1 VSGFW
6 FLDIWVLLAGNE
18 FFALKKVLIQTE
30 EQVELV
36 KQEIHASSL
45 FNHPNLL
52 PLLDYAIITVKV
64 PRELHTLGF
73 MILPQFCG
81 LLFLKVLE
89 FFLTSTKTNRRR
101 RSPDSVFMCFYRRLK
116 RSLGV
121 KVPGYMRLLDTLIF

>member
-1 VSGFW
+1 MSGFW
-6 FLDIWVLLAGNE
+6 FLGMWVLFAGNE

-45 FNHPNLL
+45 FDHPNLL

-81 LLFLKVLE
+81 L
-89 FFLTSTKTNRRR
+89 FFSKCWSFFSLLQRQIEEEEVQTVFSCVFRG
-101 RSPDSVFMCFYRRLK
+101 DSRDHLV
-116 RSLGV
+116 
-121 KVPGYMRLLDTLIF
+121 

>member
-1 VSGFW
+1 MSTTIPTDELCWVVGFW
-6 FLDIWVLLAGNE
+6 TCGFAGNE
-18 FFALKKVLIQTE
+18 FFALKKVLIQTD

-36 KQEIHASSL
+36 KQEIHVSSL
-45 FNHPNLL
+45 FDHPNLL

-81 LLFLKVLE
+81 LFFSKCWR

-101 RSPDSVFMCFYRRLK
+101 SPDSVFMC
-116 RSLGV
+116 V
-121 KVPGYMRLLDTLIF
+121 